1 MPASQYPIYIEQGS
15 SFRLSIIYKDSNGSI
30 IDLTGY
36 CARLTWKTTSGEI
49 YSFSTTNTNHN
60 DYKFTIDGING
71 QILLLIPINTTNSYN
86 FTSAKY
92 DLELQSPTDLYT
104 GGGKQ
109 TLRILYGTVT
119 LLKRY
124 SDTNSILDC
133 SI

>member
-15 SFRLSIIYKDSNGSI
+15 SFRLSIIYKDSNGNI
-30 IDLTGY
+30 IDLSDY

-49 YSFSTTNTNHN
+49 YSFSTTNTNYN